1 MLKPVFVLRVI
12 RARREKAV
20 GTRSGKVA
28 EWDVLEPSSESRY
41 MSILSFSWATY
52 CSEWIFKRG
61 CIGAETRG
69 DNFCHGDE

>member
-28 EWDVLEPSSESRY
+28 EWDVLEASSESRY
-41 MSILSFSWATY
+41 MSILSYSWATY
-52 CSEWIFKRG
+52 FSEWIFKRG
-61 CIGAETRG
+61 CIGAETSG